1 MIGID
6 VRYHCPKCNCDRETD
21 LGCTPYIKYKGRRLA
36 VIYCYYCNEKLA
48 CETAR
53 IGDTQGMYTYSDKTG
68 LDVLSKL
75 EKFFESNI
83 FKRISSAINVKREM
97 RFLTELSVSKIAP
110 HIQEKFCDE
119 KVIVQGA
126 VDVCFEEED
135 GIVILDFKTD
145 RVEDISLLAETY
157 GEQLNIYANACQK
170 IYEKPVKQKIIYSF
184 FKGKEI
190 EV

>member
-75 EKFFESNI
+75 EKFFESKGYNEKTPECTI
-83 FKRISSAINVKREM
+83 ETEM
-97 RFLTELSVSKIAP
+97 WDFAVENFGSVAMCNEYEIKSYIQKLLS
-110 HIQEKFCDE
+110 KFNQSPLFS
-119 KVIVQGA
+119 IT
-126 VDVCFEEED
+126 FEELAKESEKE
-135 GIVILDFKTD
+135 GKCVFTD
-145 RVEDISLLAETY
+145 AGCI
-157 GEQLNIYANACQK
+157 CW
-170 IYEKPVKQKIIYSF
+170 
-184 FKGKEI
+184 
-190 EV
+190 